1 MAIAWATVATLVLLL
16 PGFLF
21 FTGFSAPA
29 KFSRDTTPRSAIGQ
43 LAAIVLVSFFV
54 HALLVVLNHGLSS
67 VFGTIPQVDLR
78 LVLSAL
84 QSGTRGSAGVQE
96 LALNLEQHTLAV
108 ATYIGVS
115 VGLGFGIGYATS
127 KTALAGP
134 LDFLLEHRWV
144 YQLTIA
150 TGSRFAPSYAYIL
163 TKLNHEGRYV
173 IYKGPLYQ
181 FGLRQDGQFA
191 YLVLRQ
197 AERFYLHLGP
207 EKPAT
212 IGPGAVI
219 GATRTAGNV
228 DELFQSR
235 EIDFLYVTGD
245 EIANV
250 MFERFGFLTPKSVN
264 KAIEAIDQA
273 QAAEAARVEV
283 MPPKPPS

>member
-54 HALLVVLNHGLSS
+54 HALLVLLNHGLST
-67 VFGTIPQVDLR
+67 VCRAIPEVDLR

-84 QSGTRGSAGVQE
+84 QSGARGSAGVQE
-96 LALNLEQHTLAV
+96 LAQNLDEHTFAV
-108 ATYIGVS
+108 ASYIGVS
-115 VGLGFGIGYATS
+115 VGLGFGIGYVTS
-127 KTALAGP
+127 KAAIAGP

-150 TGSRFAPSYAYIL
+150 TASRFAPSYAYIL
-163 TKLNHEGRYV
+163 TKLSHEGRYV

-181 FGLRQDGQFA
+181 FGLRQDGRFA

-207 EKPAT
+207 DKPTT

-219 GATRTAGNV
+219 GSTRTAGNV

-235 EIDFLYVTGD
+235 EIDFLYVNGD

-250 MFERFGFLTPKSVN
+250 MFERYGFLTPASITETLR
-264 KAIEAIDQA
+264 AIGRA
-273 QAAEAARVEV
+273 QAAVTPAGDAASKA
-283 MPPKPPS
+283 PA